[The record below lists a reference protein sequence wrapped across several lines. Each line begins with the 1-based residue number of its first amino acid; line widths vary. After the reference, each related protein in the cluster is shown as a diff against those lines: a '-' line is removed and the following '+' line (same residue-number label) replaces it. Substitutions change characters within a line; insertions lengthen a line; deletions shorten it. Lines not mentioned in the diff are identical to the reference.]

1 MVGGEHPG
9 VSAVGR
15 FNDWR
20 QLSHLENARKVG
32 MDKGVVISALVVW
45 VVLLLFFRSHRNWL
59 PYYVLGSVGLAFVL
73 IGVGRLFFLEQFLQ
87 VSTAASVHILSVI
100 TGVETRLFP
109 AVPGALMVLVI
120 SQDLGWT
127 VLNIGLESS
136 GLLEIGV
143 LTGMVGFYPGWS
155 LRRRLLTI
163 FLGVFATY
171 VANVVRVSFIVA
183 SLHWGG
189 KDLLF
194 ISHTIGG
201 RRIFFTL
208 VVLIFWFVLSLPTLR
223 TVQRNIQGWE
233 SK

>member
-1 MVGGEHPG
+1 MDRG
-9 VSAVGR
+9 VIFG
-15 FNDWR
+15 
-20 QLSHLENARKVG
+20 
-32 MDKGVVISALVVW
+32 ALVVW
-45 VVLLLFFRSHRNWL
+45 VIILLFFRSHRNWL
-59 PYYVLGSVGLAFVL
+59 PYYVLGSVGLAFAL

-87 VSTAASVHILSVI
+87 VSTASIVHLLSAV

-120 SQDLGWT
+120 PQNLGWT

-143 LTGMVGFYPGWS
+143 LTGMVGFYPGWT
-155 LRRRLLTI
+155 LKRRILTI
-163 FLGVFATY
+163 CVGVFATY

-201 RRIFFTL
+201 RLIFFVL

-223 TVQRNIQGWE
+223 TVHKNVQSWE

>member
-1 MVGGEHPG
+1 MHHILV
-9 VSAVGR
+9 
-15 FNDWR
+15 F
-20 QLSHLENARKVG
+20 
-32 MDKGVVISALVVW
+32 SALVVW
-45 VVLLLFFRSHRNWL
+45 VILLLFFRSHRNWL
-59 PYYVLGSVGLAFVL
+59 PYYVLGSVGLAFAL
-73 IGVGRLFFLEQFLQ
+73 IGVGRSSPLEQFLQ
-87 VSTAASVHILSVI
+87 TSTALSVHHLSVI

-109 AVPGALMVLVI
+109 AVPGALMVLVVP
-120 SQDLGWT
+120 QNLGWT

-143 LTGMVGFYPGWS
+143 LTGMVGYYPGWT

-163 FLGVFATY
+163 ALGVFATY

-194 ISHTIGG
+194 ISHAVGG
-201 RRIFFTL
+201 RLIFFAI

-223 TVQRNIQGWE
+223 AIQRNIQGWE
-233 SK
+233 SQ

>member
-1 MVGGEHPG
+1 
-9 VSAVGR
+9 
-15 FNDWR
+15 
-20 QLSHLENARKVG
+20 
-32 MDKGVVISALVVW
+32 MDKGVIIGALVVW
-45 VVLLLFFRSHRNWL
+45 VILLLFFRSHRNWL
-59 PYYVLGSVGLAFVL
+59 PYYVLGSVGLAFAL

-87 VSTAASVHILSVI
+87 ISTAASVHQLSEI

-109 AVPGALMVLVI
+109 AAPGALMVLVI
-120 SQDLGWT
+120 PQNLGWT

-143 LTGMVGFYPGWS
+143 ITGMVGFYPGWTV
-155 LRRRLLTI
+155 RQRLLTI
-163 FLGVFATY
+163 CLGVFATY

-201 RRIFFTL
+201 RLIFFTL

-233 SK
+233 SR

>member
-1 MVGGEHPG
+1 MPQVL
-9 VSAVGR
+9 V
-15 FNDWR
+15 F
-20 QLSHLENARKVG
+20 
-32 MDKGVVISALVVW
+32 SALVGW
-45 VVLLLFFRSHRNWL
+45 VTLLLFFRSHRNWL

-73 IGVGRLFFLEQFLQ
+73 IGVGHSSPLEGFLQ
-87 VSTAASVHILSVI
+87 TFTALSVHQLTVI

-109 AVPGALMVLVI
+109 AVPGALLVLVI
-120 SQDLGWT
+120 PQNMGWT

-143 LTGMVGFYPGWS
+143 LTGMVGYYPGWT

-163 FLGVFATY
+163 SIGVIATF

-183 SLHWGG
+183 CLHWGG

-194 ISHTIGG
+194 ISHTVGG
-201 RRIFFTL
+201 RLIFFVI

-233 SK
+233 SQ

>member
-1 MVGGEHPG
+1 
-9 VSAVGR
+9 
-15 FNDWR
+15 
-20 QLSHLENARKVG
+20 

-45 VVLLLFFRSHRNWL
+45 IILLLFFRSHRNWL
-59 PYYVLGSVGLAFVL
+59 PYYALGSVGLAFAL
-73 IGVGRLFFLEQFLQ
+73 IGVGRLLFLEQFLQ
-87 VSTAASVHILSVI
+87 ASTASSVHLLSVI
-100 TGVETRLFP
+100 SGVETRLFP

-120 SQDLGWT
+120 PQQLGWT

-155 LRRRLLTI
+155 LRRRLLTVS
-163 FLGVFATY
+163 LGVFATY
-171 VANVVRVSFIVA
+171 AANVVRVSFIVA

-194 ISHTIGG
+194 ISHTVGG
-201 RRIFFTL
+201 RLIFFAI

-223 TVQRNIQGWE
+223 MVRRNIQRSE

>member
-1 MVGGEHPG
+1 
-9 VSAVGR
+9 
-15 FNDWR
+15 
-20 QLSHLENARKVG
+20 
-32 MDKGVVISALVVW
+32 
-45 VVLLLFFRSHRNWL
+45 
-59 PYYVLGSVGLAFVL
+59 
-73 IGVGRLFFLEQFLQ
+73 
-87 VSTAASVHILSVI
+87 
-100 TGVETRLFP
+100 
-109 AVPGALMVLVI
+109 MVLVI
-120 SQDLGWT
+120 SQNLGWT

-143 LTGMVGFYPGWS
+143 LTGMVGFYPGWT

-163 FLGVFATY
+163 GLGVFATY

-194 ISHTIGG
+194 ISHTVGG
-201 RRIFFTL
+201 RLIFFAL

-223 TVQRNIQGWE
+223 TVQRNIQGWQ